1 MTADPELTGS
11 YLRCRFVRYGCI
23 WMTRWG
29 PGEEEQAQGERAVHH
44 QSCQFRFHERHEE
57 SQ

>member
-1 MTADPELTGS
+1 MTDPELTGS
-11 YLRCRFVRYGCI
+11 YLRCRFVRYGCM

-57 SQ
+57 PP